1 MASDD
6 SFYILQYST
15 EAVQQALSTNE
26 GIDEDGIEA
35 AFDVRGE
42 MREREREV
50 AEGGRK
56 ERGRKGRR
64 KGRGRN
70 EGGWKEEGR
79 GGGRERGGRREG
91 GRGGGREK
99 RESKVEGERRKTDH
113 GSFVSLL
120 HTHIRW
126 WVRLRRG

>member
-42 MREREREV
+42 MREREREG
-50 AEGGRK
+50 AEGRRK
-56 ERGRKGRR
+56 GKKEGKGEEGEEEEGKGMGRKGRRRKGRRR
-64 KGRGRN
+64 KGRGRK
-70 EGGWKEEGR
+70 GRGWK
-79 GGGRERGGRREG
+79 GRRMKEEEEDWG
-91 GRGGGREK
+91 KRKGRV
-99 RESKVEGERRKTDH
+99 KVEGERR
-113 GSFVSLL
+113 GNRS
-120 HTHIRW
+120 W
-126 WVRLRRG
+126 

>member
-1 MASDD
+1 MYWSDSGELVCVASDD

-50 AEGGRK
+50 AEG
-56 ERGRKGRR
+56 RGRKG
-64 KGRGRN
+64 
-70 EGGWKEEGR
+70 EGR
-79 GGGRERGGRREG
+79 GEGREGG
-91 GRGGGREK
+91 GRGGG
-99 RESKVEGERRKTDH
+99 
-113 GSFVSLL
+113 
-120 HTHIRW
+120 
-126 WVRLRRG
+126 

>member
-42 MREREREV
+42 MREREG
-50 AEGGRK
+50 AEGKGEK
-56 ERGRKGRR
+56 EKG
-64 KGRGRN
+64 
-70 EGGWKEEGR
+70 
-79 GGGRERGGRREG
+79 
-91 GRGGGREK
+91 
-99 RESKVEGERRKTDH
+99 V
-113 GSFVSLL
+113 
-120 HTHIRW
+120 
-126 WVRLRRG
+126 

>member
-1 MASDD
+1 MYWSDSGELVCVASDD

-50 AEGGRK
+50 AEGRRK
-56 ERGRKGRR
+56 ERERKGRR
-64 KGRGRN
+64 KGRGR
-70 EGGWKEEGR
+70 KGR
-79 GGGRERGGRREG
+79 RMKRGRKRRREG
-91 GRGGGREK
+91 KGRKKGRGKRSGEREK
-99 RESKVEGERRKTDH
+99 GE
-113 GSFVSLL
+113 
-120 HTHIRW
+120 
-126 WVRLRRG
+126 